1 MYSTHAFIAMNSD
14 ENVLLSTVFWR
25 LLNQI
30 TGALFTK
37 MMNPV

>member
-1 MYSTHAFIAMNSD
+1 MDSKHAFIAMSSD
-14 ENVLLSTVFWR
+14 ENVLPSTVFWR